1 MAQIP
6 IPQPIWDLMTN
17 PRTLGGGVVL
27 VCLLVIVWMLA
38 NQDDLDIEI
47 PAPLKPIFP
56 YIVLFLTT
64 VLAFWGIYL
73 IIFAPPIEQQPLSID
88 RFRQGIYSKGDSLIV
103 GHLNRICAESE
114 PVAIPYSFYRK
125 VGGQFSLYLGT
136 MEFPGKNSSE
146 CNRGRFIDY
155 NPLKGFAKERFQLSH
170 FDREGELKP
179 FLGILPRNGFS
190 SPSRSKWF
198 QSRPSRSH
206 ANVEFR
212 AASER
217 SGQLHQRARC

>member
-155 NPLKGFAKERFQLSH
+155 NPLKGFCQGTVSA
-170 FDREGELKP
+170 
-179 FLGILPRNGFS
+179 LPLDRNGFNLDLQGATLMWS
-190 SPSRSKWF
+190 SEPHQNDRGNCTNE
-198 QSRPSRSH
+198 PD
-206 ANVEFR
+206 VEVYR
-212 AASER
+212 R
-217 SGQLHQRARC
+217 